1 MSGEFKHQSHLD
13 DLHWRTM
20 GLGSKHQA
28 LVTPYRAELQMDIH
42 NAQLRR
48 GRVNIHSG
56 PNLARTCRIDPAIR
70 TLQTTHTFGRPARVE

>member
-28 LVTPYRAELQMDIH
+28 LVTPYRAELQTDIH
-42 NAQLRR
+42 NA
-48 GRVNIHSG
+48 
-56 PNLARTCRIDPAIR
+56 
-70 TLQTTHTFGRPARVE
+70 